1 MKTQEAIKK
10 LIAWKTF
17 GIYLLDGSVVE
28 KEKMW
33 ESLSEA
39 LDMAIEA
46 LSELPRVGKWV
57 YEERK
62 RLDDETDDGPVYVT
76 EKWWKCSKCGFDMGF
91 LESEPTDKFCPQCGD
106 KKVLQHGCEKV
117 AESCSRIGQPYTE
130 SEIKSMQDLEQAQL
144 DKAYELGWKEGR
156 EALEKEIWEDGRD
169 RLD

>member
-1 MKTQEAIKK
+1 MKKQEAINLMK
-10 LIAWKTF
+10 LWRASVEMN
-17 GIYLLDGSVVE
+17 GADSEHLD
-28 KEKMW
+28 
-33 ESLSEA
+33 A
-39 LDMAIEA
+39 FDMAIEA

>member
-1 MKTQEAIKK
+1 MTVEQAINELKDWQTAFSRMDK
-10 LIAWKTF
+10 NMSYAI
-17 GIYLLDGSVVE
+17 
-28 KEKMW
+28 
-33 ESLSEA
+33 EA

-130 SEIKSMQDLEQAQL
+130 SEIQAMQDLEQAQL

-156 EALEKEIWEDGRD
+156 EALEKEMWEDGRD
-169 RLD
+169 RLDQQEGCD